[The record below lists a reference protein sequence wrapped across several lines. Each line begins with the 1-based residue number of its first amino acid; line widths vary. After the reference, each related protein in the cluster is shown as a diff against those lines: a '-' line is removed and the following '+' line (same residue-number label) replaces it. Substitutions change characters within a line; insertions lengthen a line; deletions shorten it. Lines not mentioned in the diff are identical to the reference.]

1 MKMKFVSSIIGAI
14 VGTIVLIYAID
25 VTQYYETL
33 TPKLFVFGYLLLLNV
48 IQLVL
53 LIGLTVLLSKKSSKH
68 ILNWNIGNIVLGYI
82 FSSINIWLGFSLDFY
97 VLNEKFFYFIL
108 LPVCIYMP
116 LLLIMV
122 AFEKFILPHKFK

>member
-1 MKMKFVSSIIGAI
+1 MKMKFISSIIGAI
-14 VGTIVLIYAID
+14 VGTIVLIYVID
-25 VTQYYETL
+25 VTQYFETL

-53 LIGLTVLLSKKSSKH
+53 LIGLTVLLSIKSSKH
-68 ILNWNIGNIVLGYI
+68 ILNWNIGNIILGFF

-122 AFEKFILPHKFK
+122 AFEKFILSHKIK

>member
-1 MKMKFVSSIIGAI
+1 MKFISSIIGAI
-14 VGTIVLIYAID
+14 VGTIVLIYVID
-25 VTQYYETL
+25 VTQYFETL

-68 ILNWNIGNIVLGYI
+68 ILNWNIGNIVLGFI

-122 AFEKFILPHKFK
+122 AFEKFILSHKFK

>member
-1 MKMKFVSSIIGAI
+1 MKFVSSIIGAI

-53 LIGLTVLLSKKSSKH
+53 LIGLTVLLSIKLSKH
-68 ILNWNIGNIVLGYI
+68 ILNCNIGNIILG
-82 FSSINIWLGFSLDFY
+82 FFFTSINIWLGFLLDFY

-122 AFEKFILPHKFK
+122 AFEKFILSHKFK